1 MSTRVHRNKRPH
13 SPRRNHRF
21 CYAVFTESTGYR
33 ERDMTLQKF
42 VGIASFFVLCI
53 WGFLVGELHNL
64 KSLFALFF

>member
-1 MSTRVHRNKRPH
+1 MYTATNAIIHLIVIIG
-13 SPRRNHRF
+13 F

-33 ERDMTLQKF
+33 ENDMTLQKF
-42 VGIASFFVLCI
+42 VGMAAFFLLCA